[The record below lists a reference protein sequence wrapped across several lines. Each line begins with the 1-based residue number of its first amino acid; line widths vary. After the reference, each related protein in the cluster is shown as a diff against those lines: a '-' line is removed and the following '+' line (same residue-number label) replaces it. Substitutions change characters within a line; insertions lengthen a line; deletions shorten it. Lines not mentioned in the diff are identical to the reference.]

1 MGATLWH
8 RLVMCGGF
16 FSWVGRALPLAVLT
30 STLLPV
36 ESRSQ
41 VDPDVEQ
48 RIDAIFSAWDRADSP
63 GAAVAVVRGGRLVFA
78 KGYGS
83 AQLEYRIPITPQT
96 PFHVASE
103 AKQFTAAGVLLLAE
117 RGTLDLDDDVRRWIP
132 EIPDF
137 GTSITIRHLL
147 NHTSGLRDQWQA
159 LALAGRYGDDA
170 ITTDDVLRMVTRQR
184 ALNFS
189 PGATELYSNTGYT
202 LLAEVVER
210 ASGQSFRDFAYQEIF
225 EPLGMTRTHFHD
237 DLEEPIAGR
246 AYSYGHAAGSERFER
261 RILNYAV
268 PGPTSLFTTV
278 EDMARWLANFDDPVV
293 GGPEIMERLH
303 TRDTLNDGDE
313 VLWGYGLNIGEHRGL
328 VRIGHGGGDAGFR
341 AWSVRFPDHDL
352 GIVVLANSSSI
363 NPGPFGDALA
373 LAVADLFLPAAV
385 APDEPAASAPE
396 GPTIEEDDYVGS
408 YAGHDGR
415 VVNVTNEYGVLKAWE
430 PQAEDKVA
438 LEPITATEFRAIAD
452 SIGRVE
458 FAIENG
464 RPARLRIE
472 GAGWTWEGRPVE
484 PVAPAGLDAVVGR
497 YYSDEL
503 ETMWALAL
511 DESGGLV
518 ARHLMHEDIPLT
530 PVVRDLFEGDA
541 WFLQEVRIVRGKHRE
556 VIGLR
561 VSAGRIKNVE
571 LRRIGSS

>member
-1 MGATLWH
+1 MGAAPWH
-8 RLVMCGGF
+8 RVVMWGGILR
-16 FSWVGRALPLAVLT
+16 WVGRALPLAVLT

-41 VDPDVEQ
+41 VDPHVEQ
-48 RIDAIFSAWDRADSP
+48 RIDTIFSVWDRDDSP
-63 GAAVAVVRGGRLVFA
+63 GAAVAIVRAGRLVFA

-83 AQLEYRIPITPQT
+83 AQLEYRVPITPQT

-103 AKQFTAAGVLLLAE
+103 AKQFTATAVLLLTE
-117 RGTLDLDDDVRRWIP
+117 REILELDDDVRRWVP
-132 EIPDF
+132 EMPDF
-137 GTSITIRHLL
+137 GFPITIRHLL

-184 ALNFS
+184 ALNFA
-189 PGATELYSNTGYT
+189 PGAMELYSNTGYT

-210 ASGQSFRDFAYQEIF
+210 ASGQSFREFTHQEIF
-225 EPLGMTRTHFHD
+225 EPLGMTHTHFHD

-246 AYSYGHAAGSERFER
+246 AYSYGHMARSERFER

-268 PGPTSLFTTV
+268 PGSTSLFTTV

-328 VRIGHGGGDAGFR
+328 IRVGHGGGDAGFR

-385 APDEPAASAPE
+385 VLDEPAASAPE
-396 GPTIEEDDYVGS
+396 GLAVEEDDYVGS

-430 PQAEDKVA
+430 PQAAEKVA
-438 LEPITATEFRAIAD
+438 LEPVTATEFRAIAD

-458 FAIENG
+458 FAIEAG

-472 GAGWTWEGRPVE
+472 GPGGTWEGRRVDPVTSE
-484 PVAPAGLDAVVGR
+484 GLEAFVGR

-503 ETMWALAL
+503 ETTWTLAL
-511 DESGGLV
+511 VSGGLV
-518 ARHLMHEDIPLT
+518 ARHLMHDDIPLT

-541 WFLQEVRIVRGKHRE
+541 WFLQDVRILRGKRGE
-556 VIGLR
+556 VSGLR

-571 LRRIGSS
+571 FRRIGPG